1 MKQIVYSPA
10 ALDRLADIASYTWD
24 QFGEIQAEAY
34 LRKLSERLEAVA
46 TGIGSKP
53 RSCDLLMRGLRDD
66 AGLTYLR
73 EGGHYLI
80 LRDKPDVLEVVEI
93 FHERMNID
101 GHLRDLGF

>member
-1 MKQIVYSPA
+1 VKQIVYSSA

-46 TGIGSKP
+46 NGVGPKP
-53 RSCDLLMRGLRDD
+53 RSCDLLMKGIRDD
-66 AGLTYLR
+66 AGLTYIR
-73 EGGHYLI
+73 EGSHYLI

-101 GHLRDLGF
+101 RHLHDLEF